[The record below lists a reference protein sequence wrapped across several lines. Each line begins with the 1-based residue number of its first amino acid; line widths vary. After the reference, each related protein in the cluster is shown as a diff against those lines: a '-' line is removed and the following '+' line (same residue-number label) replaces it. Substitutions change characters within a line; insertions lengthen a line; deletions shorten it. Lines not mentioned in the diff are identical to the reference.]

1 MRDQGLTGYFAGN
14 AALADL
20 ERWEIEGSGPEDVAV
35 APDGTVYTGL
45 SDGRIMRLLPPD
57 GQATLVCSTEGR
69 PLGIEVDS
77 DGTLVVCDAYRGL
90 LRVHP
95 ASGEITVLVNE
106 LDGTPLRLVNN
117 ADICS
122 DGCILFTESST
133 KFALEHFKADL
144 LEHSCTG
151 RLLRWSPDGTTEVL
165 LGGLAFANGVALA
178 ADESHVLIAE
188 TAAYRI
194 RRLWLSGP
202 RAGESE
208 ILVNNLPGFPDN
220 LSTGSAGRTWVA
232 LASRRNA
239 LLDRLLPLPGFLR
252 SLIWA
257 LPDRLQ
263 PEASRIAFA
272 IAVNPD
278 GQVVSNLQG
287 DGSRYHYVTGV
298 REHDGWLY
306 LGSLADSAVARIR
319 LPGTVT

>member
-1 MRDQGLTGYFAGN
+1 MHDLSLTGDYASN
-14 AALADL
+14 VALADL
-20 ERWEIEGSGPEDVAV
+20 ERWEIEAAGPEDVAV
-35 APDGTVYTGL
+35 AADATVYTGL
-45 SDGRIMRLLPPD
+45 SDGRILRLLPPD
-57 GQATLVCSTEGR
+57 GQASTVCSTEGR
-69 PLGIEVDS
+69 PLGIEVDA

-95 ASGEITVLVNE
+95 AKGEITVLVDE
-106 LDGTPLRLVNN
+106 VDGTPLRLVNN

-122 DGCILFTESST
+122 DGSILFTESST
-133 KFALEHFKADL
+133 RFALEHFKADL

-165 LGGLAFANGVALA
+165 LSGLAFANGVALS
-178 ADESHVLIAE
+178 ADESHVLVAE

-194 RRLWLSGP
+194 RRLWLVGP

-220 LSTGSAGRTWVA
+220 LATGSAGRTWVA
-232 LASRRNA
+232 LASQRNA

-252 SLIWA
+252 NIIWM

-272 IAVNPD
+272 IAVDTD
-278 GQVVSNLQG
+278 GQVVANLQG
-287 DGSRYHYVTGV
+287 DGSRFHYVTGV

-319 LPGTVT
+319 LP